1 MRTGHDIKR
10 FNMAVKGRS
19 GIRRALPFL
28 LPSLAGGLLF
38 SLLPIIISLFLS
50 LTDWT
55 GMTPISLNPVS
66 FLPFIAGN
74 FVGLDNFSA
83 ILTTSE
89 FWTVL
94 SHNLYFIVLYLPLML
109 IFSMTCALIIGSR
122 RHGSQVYRVLYYIP
136 VLTSWVAG
144 ALIWKW
150 LLSPV
155 YGPVNNFLAIFGIE
169 GPMWL
174 QSEVWA
180 MPSIVL
186 ASVWKDMGFY
196 GMILLGGLK
205 AINPEYYEAAE
216 IDGADRCQIFFRITL
231 PLLSSVIF
239 YVVML
244 SLINA
249 FQLFPQVMVMT
260 TNAGPNGATEV
271 MVERIYK
278 YAFRF
283 GKMGYAAAFS
293 WLLFIVIMIF
303 TLFQKLGERRFVSY
317 DN

>member
-1 MRTGHDIKR
+1 MRTGHDMKR

-28 LPSLAGGLLF
+28 LPSLVGGLLF

-155 YGPVNNFLAIFGIE
+155 LSPVYGPVNNFLAIFGIE

-205 AINPEYYEAAE
+205 AINPEYYEAAG
-216 IDGADRCQIFFRITL
+216 IDGAGRCQIFFRITL

-244 SLINA
+244 S
-249 FQLFPQVMVMT
+249 
-260 TNAGPNGATEV
+260 
-271 MVERIYK
+271 
-278 YAFRF
+278 RF